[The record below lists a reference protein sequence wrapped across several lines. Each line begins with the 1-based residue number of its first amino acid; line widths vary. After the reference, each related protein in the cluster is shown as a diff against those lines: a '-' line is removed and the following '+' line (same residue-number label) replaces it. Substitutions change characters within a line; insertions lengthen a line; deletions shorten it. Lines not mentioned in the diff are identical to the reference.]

1 MTDVGGDQQVQEEV
15 LEGLAEAVNHRKWFS
30 SMAFPYLGD
39 DPIEIG
45 SGFGDYAL
53 EWAPRVRR
61 FTCTEAEPNRLAEL
75 KERMSIEAPNVEV
88 RQLILPTDE
97 VGEYT
102 GLVTYNVLEHIE
114 DHVGALRSM
123 ARLLKPGAAMV
134 VVVPAFMIA
143 MSKVDIATGHVR
155 RYTKK
160 TMRQAVEAAGLR
172 VEVLKYANIL
182 GFFGYFVSA
191 KLLGQAP
198 KPGPMVRIYDRFVLP
213 ITRWWESIFG
223 APFGQS
229 VVCVIR
235 VPEDYKR

>member
-1 MTDVGGDQQVQEEV
+1 MTDLGGDQQVQEEV

-61 FTCTEAEPNRLAEL
+61 FTCTEAEPHRLDELRARMAE
-75 KERMSIEAPNVEV
+75 EAANVEV
-88 RQLILPTDE
+88 RHMLLPSEETASH
-97 VGEYT
+97 T

-123 ARLLKPGAAMV
+123 SRLVLPGSALV
-134 VVVPAFMIA
+134 IVVPAFMIA
-143 MSKVDIATGHVR
+143 MSRVDIATGHVR

-160 TMRQAVEAAGLR
+160 TMREAVLAAGLEI
-172 VEVLKYANIL
+172 EVLRYANIL

-198 KPGPMVRIYDRFVLP
+198 RPGRIVRIYDRFVLP
-213 ITRWWESIFG
+213 ATRWWEGIFG

-229 VVCVIR
+229 VVCVAR
-235 VPEDYKR
+235 TPVSS

>member
-1 MTDVGGDQQVQEEV
+1 MTDLGGDQQVQEEV

-39 DPIEIG
+39 DPIEVG

-61 FTCTEAEPNRLAEL
+61 FTCTEAEPTRLRELAE
-75 KERMSIEAPNVEV
+75 RMAVEAPNVEV
-88 RQLILPTDE
+88 RQLLLPTDE
-97 VGEYT
+97 IGHHT

-123 ARLLKPGAAMV
+123 SGLLQPGSAIV

-160 TMRQAVEAAGLR
+160 TMRAAMLEAGLEI
-172 VEVLKYANIL
+172 EVLKYANIL

-198 KPGPMVRIYDRFVLP
+198 KPGPVVRIYDKFVLP
-213 ITRWWESIFG
+213 VTRAWESVFG

-229 VVCVIR
+229 VICVAR
-235 VPEDYKR
+235 TPKK